1 MQINHLILNIRLAC
15 SARYEQLVV
24 HANICVCVSRAA
36 GPDKLTL
43 RVLKAS
49 SWQSFSTLQQQ
60 VQLNHPLL
68 YQFLK
73 KETQSQQITSELQ
86 RLVILRFIKAALT
99 LCSLSQTPK
108 QIRG

>member
-24 HANICVCVSRAA
+24 HANICVCVTCGWTRQIDTKS
-36 GPDKLTL
+36 PESL
-43 RVLKAS
+43 
-49 SWQSFSTLQQQ
+49 QSFSTLQQQ

-86 RLVILRFIKAALT
+86 RLVILRSIKAALT
-99 LCSLSQTPK
+99 LYSLNQTPK

>member
-24 HANICVCVSRAA
+24 HANICVCVCVTCGWTRQIDTKS
-36 GPDKLTL
+36 PESL
-43 RVLKAS
+43 
-49 SWQSFSTLQQQ
+49 QSFSTLQQQ

-86 RLVILRFIKAALT
+86 RLVILRSIKAALT
-99 LCSLSQTPK
+99 LYSLNQTPK